1 MPGLPV
7 CTPTEVERALL
18 RAGFVLHHTR
28 GSHRYYRH
36 PTHLRLVAVAFHARD
51 IKRGTLHGILRHAG
65 LSVEEFL
72 KLL

>member
-1 MPGLPV
+1 MPRLPA

-36 PTHLRLVAVAFHARD
+36 PANGTITTVAFHARD
-51 IKRGTLHGILRHAG
+51 IKRGTLHGILKQAG
-65 LSVEEFL
+65 LSLEDFL

>member
-1 MPGLPV
+1 VRSSGQALFST
-7 CTPTEVERALL
+7 TP
-18 RAGFVLHHTR
+18 AGPTVTT
-28 GSHRYYRH
+28 RH

-51 IKRGTLHGILRHAG
+51 IKRGTLHGILRQAG

>member
-7 CTPTEVERALL
+7 CTPTEVERALP
-18 RAGFVLHHTR
+18 R
-28 GSHRYYRH
+28 GSNRYYRH

-51 IKRGTLHGILRHAG
+51 IKRGTLHGILRQAG